1 MNHELDEV
9 DAVPRRVGLYNVKY
23 RYNNEEHVTEVLLNI
38 GKHKSYCQV
47 FQCPDCRAF
56 LTEFKKLKQH
66 SKICQRPRIIF
77 QPGNY
82 EPPKNVFEE
91 LDVVVSNNL
100 RFYPYFI
107 FFDVETWLKETTQS
121 SQGKLH
127 YSGSHELLSISLMG
141 NKETEPI
148 FIPVETTAEN
158 PLESMITEMNQIRMK
173 YISEFYKTYEPFFG
187 QISKLQNEK
196 IMKQVRRKL
205 LE

>member
-1 MNHELDEV
+1 M
-9 DAVPRRVGLYNVKY
+9 
-23 RYNNEEHVTEVLLNI
+23 
-38 GKHKSYCQV
+38 
-47 FQCPDCRAF
+47 
-56 LTEFKKLKQH
+56 
-66 SKICQRPRIIF
+66 
-77 QPGNY
+77 NY

-91 LDVVVSNNL
+91 LDELGILVPNNL

-158 PLESMITEMNQIRMK
+158 ALESMITEMNQIRMK
-173 YISEFYKTYEPFFG
+173 YISELYKTYEPFFQ
-187 QISKLQNEK
+187 QISKLQDEK
-196 IMKQVRRKL
+196 IMKQVIEQNLDCLTTERNL
-205 LE
+205 